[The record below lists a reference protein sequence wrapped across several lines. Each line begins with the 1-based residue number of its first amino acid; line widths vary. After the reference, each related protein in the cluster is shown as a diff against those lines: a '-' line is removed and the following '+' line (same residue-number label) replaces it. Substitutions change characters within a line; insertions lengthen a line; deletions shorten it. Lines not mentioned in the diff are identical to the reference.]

1 MIKTIIHRKR
11 PKIFLSLRRNF
22 QNIIEEHKR
31 EDTNKCKKTQ
41 TIKGWEYTKNFNSQS
56 IKTFVWCNP
65 DESLN
70 KHFNGSWS
78 ILNFVWD
85 LRVQE
90 E

>member
-41 TIKGWEYTKNFNSQS
+41 TIKG
-56 IKTFVWCNP
+56 
-65 DESLN
+65 
-70 KHFNGSWS
+70 
-78 ILNFVWD
+78 
-85 LRVQE
+85 
-90 E
+90 